1 MGCSSRVLW
10 DVDHLRVEGEGLR
23 EPEGVRVVFVIISK
37 LLTLNRN
44 TEVTTIE
51 YFHTLDS
58 VCFCFKPRS
67 TSLISCLSN
76 HRSTSGPSSVS
87 ARYTASLA
95 IKMAAAS

>member
-44 TEVTTIE
+44 TEVTSSSIFT
-51 YFHTLDS
+51 HLTLYVS
-58 VCFCFKPRS
+58 V
-67 TSLISCLSN
+67 L
-76 HRSTSGPSSVS
+76 
-87 ARYTASLA
+87 SLA
-95 IKMAAAS
+95 VPV